1 MPLLAFSSVRS
12 ARVMV
17 FIDVN
22 CVDIAMPNTNSGRIS
37 IQTGNAADCSENC
50 AIIRPIKT
58 VTPTSVL
65 R

>member
-1 MPLLAFSSVRS
+1 M
-12 ARVMV
+12 MV

-22 CVDIAMPNTNSGRIS
+22 CVDMAIPSTNSGRIS
-37 IQTGNAADCSENC
+37 IQIGNAADCRENC
-50 AIIRPIKT
+50 AIINPIKI